1 MEKMDAWERRTVVY
15 RRLFHKYP
23 EPGWLTFFATIFI
36 AEHLEKAGFKVLV
49 GREIL
54 KDEKRMDPPTEE
66 ETALWEQRAVKL
78 AIEQGI
84 AKDKVATWITR
95 MDHRTGIVA
104 ILDTKREGKTKA
116 FRFDM
121 DALTVAESMDVD
133 RVPVKSS
140 LFRNIR
146 VFVMLAG
153 MMDIWHW
160 G

>member
-36 AEHLEKAGFKVLV
+36 AEHLETAGFEVYV

-66 ETALWEQRAVKL
+66 ETILWEQRAVKL
-78 AIEQGI
+78 AAEQGI
-84 AKDKVATWITR
+84 SEEKVAAWMAR
-95 MDHRTGIVA
+95 MDHCTGIVA
-104 ILDTKREGKTKA
+104 ILDTKRDGKTKA

-121 DALTVAESMDVD
+121 DALTVTESMDAD
-133 RVPVKSS
+133 RS
-140 LFRNIR
+140 
-146 VFVMLAG
+146 AG
-153 MMDIWHW
+153 KGTVCFTISKCFSCMRT
-160 G
+160 

>member
-84 AKDKVATWITR
+84 AKDKVATWI
-95 MDHRTGIVA
+95 IVPELWQFW
-104 ILDTKREGKTKA
+104 IQSGKE
-116 FRFDM
+116 R
-121 DALTVAESMDVD
+121 
-133 RVPVKSS
+133 RR
-140 LFRNIR
+140 LFG
-146 VFVMLAG
+146 L
-153 MMDIWHW
+153 IWMR
-160 G
+160 